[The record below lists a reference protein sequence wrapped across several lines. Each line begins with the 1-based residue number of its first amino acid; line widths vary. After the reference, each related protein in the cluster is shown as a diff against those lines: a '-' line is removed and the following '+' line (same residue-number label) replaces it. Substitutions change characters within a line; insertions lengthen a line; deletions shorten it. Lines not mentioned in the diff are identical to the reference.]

1 MSSEQ
6 LLTENVYWDTLE
18 KHRQEELDHTILHD
32 AIEKEL
38 EEGGVFTQKGVYIP
52 SRFENK

>member
-6 LLTENVYWDTLE
+6 FLTENAYWDALE
-18 KHRQEELDHTILHD
+18 KHHQEELDNTILHD

-38 EEGGVFTQKGVYIP
+38 EEGRVFTQKGVYIP